1 MDSCA
6 GRGCPFAY
14 SREIGALVKARGE
27 AGAGGQECE
36 AQEDHAGEENARR
49 EGVHESAQGGAQF
62 RHSVEG
68 AGEDGRGHDHKNEGV
83 FRTLVTNLILERQI
97 EAEKD
102 GDDEKENSRHG
113 HVETAEVWEKQ
124 CFEPKNE
131 GAGAKHEKGNEV
143 FADDHPLARIGRG
156 GEQER
161 GFGVFVFFFAE
172 IHERHQHA
180 EDSSENLSQHGGE
193 LGIAPE
199 QKRWHSH
206 SDEQHQEHV
215 FFNDEKIF
223 EHEMNEHGEHLLS
236 YKRA

>member
-1 MDSCA
+1 M
-6 GRGCPFAY
+6 
-14 SREIGALVKARGE
+14 SRPE
-27 AGAGGQECE
+27 
-36 AQEDHAGEENARR
+36 
-49 EGVHESAQGGAQF
+49 
-62 RHSVEG
+62 
-68 AGEDGRGHDHKNEGV
+68 
-83 FRTLVTNLILERQI
+83 
-97 EAEKD
+97 
-102 GDDEKENSRHG
+102 
-113 HVETAEVWEKQ
+113 
-124 CFEPKNE
+124 NE

-161 GFGVFVFFFAE
+161 GFGVFVFFSSE

-215 FFNDEKIF
+215 FLTMRN
-223 EHEMNEHGEHLLS
+223 L
-236 YKRA
+236 